1 MTLDGLFLN
10 PAAWPWLALAP
21 AILLLLALFDWRR
34 RRRVATLFGGRAAEI
49 THPHG
54 SRLDAWRRV
63 RSVLVVGAWTLAAVA
78 MLQPAWGEKA
88 RTIEQ
93 RGIDLVVALDLSQ
106 SMLARDENPSR
117 LERAKRSIRELAERA
132 RGDRLALVVFAGEAK
147 SVVPLT
153 QDVDSLLGM
162 VDLAEPHDLA
172 RGGTDLA
179 AAIEVSLG
187 ALGGDSGEH
196 GAIVLL
202 TDGEDLEAR
211 GRRAASVA
219 AERGIVVHCVGYG
232 SDRGSKI
239 PIEGT
244 SGEEFLRD
252 REGNEVVTALDPESL
267 RAITEATG
275 GSFVRA
281 VRSANP
287 LVDLYESRIVPMA
300 SRAFASEERREP
312 ANRFQWPL
320 LVAVLF
326 MLAELAIAGRSW

>member
-1 MTLDGLFLN
+1 MTLETLFLN
-10 PAAWPWLALAP
+10 PTAWPWLALAP
-21 AILLLLALFDWRR
+21 VMFLLLLALDWRR
-34 RRRVATLFGGRAAEI
+34 RRRVAALFGARAAEV
-49 THPHG
+49 THPAG
-54 SRLDAWRRV
+54 ASLGRWRRV
-63 RSVLVVGAWTLAAVA
+63 RTGLVVFAWALAALA
-78 MLQPAWGEKA
+78 LLQPAWGEKE

-106 SMLARDENPSR
+106 SMLARDEDPSR
-117 LERAKRSIRELAERA
+117 LARAKRSIRELAERA
-132 RGDRLALVVFAGEAK
+132 RGDRLALVVFAGEARL
-147 SVVPLT
+147 VVPLT
-153 QDVDSLLGM
+153 QDVDSMLDM

-187 ALGGDSGEH
+187 ALGGESGEH

-202 TDGEDLEAR
+202 TDGEDLESR
-211 GRRAASVA
+211 GRRAASTA

-239 PIEGT
+239 PVEGA

-267 RAITEATG
+267 RAIAEATG
-275 GSFVRA
+275 GSFSRA
-281 VRSANP
+281 IRTETP
-287 LVDLYESRIVPMA
+287 LVDLYEARIVPMA
-300 SRAFASEERREP
+300 SKAFASEERREP

-320 LVAVLF
+320 LVAALLV
-326 MLAELAIAGRSW
+326 LAELAIAGRSS